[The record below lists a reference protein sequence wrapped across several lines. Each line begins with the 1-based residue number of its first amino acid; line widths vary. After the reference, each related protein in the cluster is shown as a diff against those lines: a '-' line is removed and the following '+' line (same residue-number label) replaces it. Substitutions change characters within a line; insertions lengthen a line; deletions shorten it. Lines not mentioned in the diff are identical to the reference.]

1 MQSGDIAFGLKYLPD
16 EPASTDAV
24 SVSLLL
30 FQIIPKRQCCDS
42 EIDYV
47 FLPVQIGYIQIVPA
61 LQMRQF
67 EILKNRSAFPDCGLI
82 REA

>member
-1 MQSGDIAFGLKYLPD
+1 MRLIPAGIKYMQSGDIAFGLKYLPD

-42 EIDYV
+42 ENNYV
-47 FLPVQIGYIQIVPA
+47 FLTVQIGYIQIMPVLA
-61 LQMRQF
+61 NETVLNL
-67 EILKNRSAFPDCGLI
+67 EK
-82 REA
+82 

>member
-24 SVSLLL
+24 SVSLL

-42 EIDYV
+42 ENDYV
-47 FLPVQIGYIQIVPA
+47 FLPVQIGYIQIMPLLVNETVRN
-61 LQMRQF
+61 L
-67 EILKNRSAFPDCGLI
+67 
-82 REA
+82 